1 MSTILKTLSW
11 QNLKASLSVHI
22 KKMFSPNLLLKDSTS
37 IISGGTTLRN
47 NGTVVKPQ
55 MLASI
60 AFFNYDLKVS
70 TFF

>member
-1 MSTILKTLSW
+1 
-11 QNLKASLSVHI
+11 
-22 KKMFSPNLLLKDSTS
+22 MFSPNLLLKDSTS

-47 NGTVVKPQ
+47 NSTVVKHQ